1 MIYTELTKKAM
12 KVAYDAHSGQTDKS
26 GLPYIFHP
34 IHLAEQMQDEISACV
49 AMLHDVIE
57 DTSISI
63 FDLKKEGF
71 PEDVLDALLLLTH
84 ADGSPYMSYIRA
96 IKTNPVATTVKIAD
110 LKHNMDLSRLSES
123 SIDDKARKR
132 IEKYKKALMILE
144 T

>member
-49 AMLHDVIE
+49 AVLHDVIE

-63 FDLKKEGF
+63 FDLREEGF

-123 SIDDKARKR
+123 SIDDKAKTR
-132 IEKYKKALMILE
+132 IEKYKKALIILE